1 MIMEKKNPAKISF
14 DPAQLFFSENP
25 IVIINFFY
33 RGHGGQELSKLK
45 IFQSLKVLTNLFYY

>member
-1 MIMEKKNPAKISF
+1 MEKKNPAKISF
-14 DPAQLFFSENP
+14 DPAQFFFSENP
-25 IVIINFFY
+25 IVIIIFFY